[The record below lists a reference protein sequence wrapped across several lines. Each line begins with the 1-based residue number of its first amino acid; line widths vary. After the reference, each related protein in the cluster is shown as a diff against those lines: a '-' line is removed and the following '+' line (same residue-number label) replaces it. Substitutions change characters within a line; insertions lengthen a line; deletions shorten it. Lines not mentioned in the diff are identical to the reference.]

1 MVKDGKK
8 NEIEKLLNPFNHEVA
23 TLSLYKLSC
32 LRLRFIRPE
41 LIPVF
46 VA

>member
-1 MVKDGKK
+1 MVKDGK
-8 NEIEKLLNPFNHEVA
+8 NSEIEKLFNPFNHDVA

-32 LRLRFIRPE
+32 LRLRFIRLE